1 MIQVLSL
8 IENLPY
14 ASVPEDIVERLR
26 QLPQTE
32 TLAGLKELI
41 YSAQNPDLSDRAM
54 DAILQLD
61 PEFGKTVLLE
71 LRFLSDWEWFF
82 CYASITFGDDRFVAP
97 LCEILLNSQDPNTR
111 YMAFVALERI
121 GHVNAISALTMAL
134 NDPSEDY
141 EGRKI
146 SSRAAIALQTIER
159 EGYS

>member
-1 MIQVLSL
+1 MSQLFAL
-8 IENLPY
+8 IGDLPY
-14 ASVPEDIVERLR
+14 AFVPEDVLDALR
-26 QLPQTE
+26 QLPRHE
-32 TLAGLKELI
+32 TLAELRKLLF
-41 YSAQNPDLSDRAM
+41 QTEDVLLSDRTM

-71 LRFLSDWEWFF
+71 LRFQSDWEWFF

-97 LCEILLNSQDPNTR
+97 LCEILLNSQNPNTR
-111 YMAFVALERI
+111 YMAIVALERI

-146 SSRAAIALQTIER
+146 SSRAAIALQIIESR
-159 EGYS
+159 GY